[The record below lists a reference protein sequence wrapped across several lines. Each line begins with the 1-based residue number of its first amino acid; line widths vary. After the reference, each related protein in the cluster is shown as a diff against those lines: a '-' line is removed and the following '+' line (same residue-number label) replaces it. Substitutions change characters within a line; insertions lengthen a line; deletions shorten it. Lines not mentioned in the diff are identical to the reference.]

1 MLPSFT
7 EENSSAVGT
16 AFLPSDS
23 LNERR
28 ETMNRKFVAVGFNP
42 QRTNAVSTALCVLIA
57 KTCILLFFVVSASK
71 SLSLLIT
78 ANAADTNRIQR
89 EFLFNNCILS
99 QEYSS
104 ASKQSRQKTNFFKQ
118 KERLTR
124 NRPFQHCSLSLRS
137 GGGVQSLR
145 AAERRVGVWGFLL
158 CQIEEKDFAFACANG
173 EA

>member
-42 QRTNAVSTALCVLIA
+42 QRTNAVSTALCVFIA

-78 ANAADTNRIQR
+78 AKAADTNRIQR
-89 EFLFNNCILS
+89 EFLFNNGILS

-124 NRPFQHCSLSLRS
+124 NRPFQQSPLSISELAS
-137 GGGVQSLR
+137 AMGQGVGGGVYPAKSKKITLPSLVPT
-145 AAERRVGVWGFLL
+145 ARRRPSGV
-158 CQIEEKDFAFACANG
+158 
-173 EA
+173 